1 MAGYAISLRDT
12 LYFPKEADMRAAGVL
27 FFAPMI
33 ALLGITVSHTAI
45 AAEATHTPEVVATI
59 PSPAFTENISEDAD
73 GTIYVTGMLESNLWK
88 ISPDGEVEKLAH
100 VEPYSSILGVAAV
113 EEGIVVGAFRRDFR
127 TPNGFDFSNAGPEIL
142 LLDKTTGEIMAAVPG
157 QNGQLF
163 NGMVADER
171 GNALVVDSLS
181 ASVWQFDPKARTLSL
196 WLRDEELASSKP
208 GARSAN
214 GVKVS
219 GDHVY
224 IANSEK
230 RSIYRVGIDADGERQ
245 GPLTLFAK
253 DLPHVD
259 DFAVASDGT
268 IFLPPTGQT
277 NPGPLYRVPPGGA
290 ASTHAIGPSGA
301 SALVSHDDK
310 WVYWPSNSGIDP
322 KTSDPQKL
330 LRVPTR

>member
-1 MAGYAISLRDT
+1 MH
-12 LYFPKEADMRAAGVL
+12 AARVKFL
-27 FFAPMI
+27 APMI
-33 ALLGITVSHTAI
+33 AALGIIVSNTAI
-45 AAEATHTPEVVATI
+45 AAEAPQTPEVVATI
-59 PSPAFTENISEDAD
+59 PSPAFNENLSEDAD

-88 ISPDGEVEKLAH
+88 IGTDGKVVKLAH
-100 VEPYSSILGVAAV
+100 VDSYAALLGVAAV

-127 TPNGFDFSNAGPEIL
+127 TPNGYDFSDAGPEIL

-163 NGMVADER
+163 NGMVADGR

-181 ASVWQFDPKARTLSL
+181 ASIWQFDPKARTLSL
-196 WLRDEELASSKP
+196 WLRDDELVSSKP
-208 GARSAN
+208 SARSAN
-214 GVKVS
+214 GVKVA

-230 RSIYRVGIDADGERQ
+230 RSIYRIGIDSDGKPQ

-259 DFAVASDGT
+259 DFAVAADGT
-268 IFLPPTGQT
+268 IFLPPSGQD
-277 NPGPLYRVPPGGA
+277 NVSPLFRVPPGGA
-290 ASTHAIGPSGA
+290 ASTHAVGPSGA
-301 SALVSHDDK
+301 SAIVSHDDQ
-310 WVYWPSNSGIDP
+310 WVYWASNNGMTP
-322 KTSDPQKL
+322 KTTDPQKL